1 MARLLSILLL
11 IGMAS
16 CANDLNDVDALLEES
31 DLLIETSKNIRMI
44 YSDSAQIRVIISGP
58 RMLSY
63 LDKNSPKQEFPDG
76 VHADFMNGR
85 GQKSS
90 FLESKY
96 AIRDERKKMIH
107 CKDSVVVYNGS
118 GEKLET
124 SELFWDE
131 KTGLMRTDKFIRITQ
146 PTRGDTT
153 YGVGFESNEDF
164 TSFKIKN
171 KFSAKMTMD
180 EIDEALVEPTN

>member
-63 LDKNSPKQEFPDG
+63 LDKKSPKQEFPDG
-76 VHADFMNGR
+76 VHADFMNDR
-85 GQKSS
+85 GQKGS
-90 FLESKY
+90 FLEAKY
-96 AIRDERKKMIH
+96 AISII
-107 CKDSVVVYNGS
+107 DSVDLQSRFG
-118 GEKLET
+118 
-124 SELFWDE
+124 
-131 KTGLMRTDKFIRITQ
+131 
-146 PTRGDTT
+146 
-153 YGVGFESNEDF
+153 
-164 TSFKIKN
+164 
-171 KFSAKMTMD
+171 
-180 EIDEALVEPTN
+180 